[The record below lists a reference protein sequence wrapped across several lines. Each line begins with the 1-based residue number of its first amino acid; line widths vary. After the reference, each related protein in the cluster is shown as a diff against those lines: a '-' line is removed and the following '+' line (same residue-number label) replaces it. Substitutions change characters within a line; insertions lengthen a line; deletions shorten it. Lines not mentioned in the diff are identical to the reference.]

1 MMKKKILF
9 IMPSMFIGGAERS
22 LLGLLEAL
30 DYSKVDVSLFLYRHE
45 GEFLKYIPKE
55 VDILPE
61 IDEYKTFDVSVKSL
75 LFSNKYI
82 FGIKRILSKIAIK
95 WNCCRKKT
103 QAGVW
108 MSMQYTTRYL
118 QGLLPQIPGEYDL
131 GIMYLGVADT
141 LVNKVNAKVKMTW
154 NHTDYDTL
162 FPDKK
167 MDLEIYKK
175 LNYLVSVSE
184 ACNKKVKSFY
194 PEIAEKAIVIE
205 NCLAEKLIKEQA
217 KETVNDFEDNDSFI
231 KLLSIGRYCEAKN
244 FDNIPEICKN
254 ILETGIN
261 IRWYIIGYGG
271 DEPLIKQ
278 KIKEY
283 DMEEYVILLG
293 KKDNP
298 YPYIAN
304 CDIYIQ
310 PSRYEGKC
318 VSVREAQMLNK
329 PVIITKYET
338 SSSQLNDGVDGIIV
352 PMENVACA
360 EQIARV
366 IRDKELQKRLIE
378 ECEER
383 DYSNRE
389 EVEKIYRILIDRE

>member
-1 MMKKKILF
+1 MKKKILF

-75 LFSNKYI
+75 LFSNKCT

-103 QAGVW
+103 HAGVW
-108 MSMQYTTRYL
+108 MSMQYTARYL

-217 KETVNDFEDNDSFI
+217 KETVNDFEDNDPFI

-254 ILETGIN
+254 ILEIGIN

>member
-1 MMKKKILF
+1 
-9 IMPSMFIGGAERS
+9 MFIGGAERS

-108 MSMQYTTRYL
+108 MSMQYTARYL

-162 FPDKK
+162 YPDKK

-283 DMEEYVILLG
+283 DMEEYVILFG

>member
-1 MMKKKILF
+1 MKKKILF

-55 VDILPE
+55 VHILSE
-61 IDEYKTFDVSVKSL
+61 IEEYKTFDVSIKSL
-75 LFSNKYI
+75 LFSDKYI
-82 FGIKRILSKIAIK
+82 FGIRRILSKIAIK
-95 WNCCRKKT
+95 THCVRYKT
-103 QAGVW
+103 KEGVW
-108 MSMQYTTRYL
+108 MSMQYTAKYL
-118 QGLLPQIPGEYDL
+118 QKILPKIPGKYDL

-141 LVNKVNAKVKMTW
+141 LVNKVDAKLKMTW

-162 FPDKK
+162 YPDKK

-175 LNYLVSVSE
+175 VDFLVSVSE
-184 ACNKKVKSFY
+184 ACNQKVKSFY
-194 PEIAEKAIVIE
+194 PEIKEKAIVIE
-205 NCLAEKLIKEQA
+205 NCLAQNLIKEQA
-217 KETVNDFEDNDSFI
+217 KEVISDFEGNDSFI

-254 ILETGIN
+254 ILEKGIN

-271 DEPLIKQ
+271 DESLIKQ

-283 DMEEYVILLG
+283 GMEKYVILLG

-298 YPYIAN
+298 YPYIAK
-304 CDIYIQ
+304 CDIYVQ

-338 SSSQLNDGVDGIIV
+338 SSSQLNHGVDGIIV
-352 PMENVACA
+352 PLENYACA
-360 EQIARV
+360 EGIVRV
-366 IRDKELQKRLIE
+366 INDKKLQERLIE
-378 ECEER
+378 ECKKR

-389 EVEKIYRILIDRE
+389 EVEKIYRKLH

>member
-1 MMKKKILF
+1 MKKKILF

-75 LFSNKYI
+75 LFSNKCI

-108 MSMQYTTRYL
+108 MSMQYTARYL

-162 FPDKK
+162 YPDKK

-283 DMEEYVILLG
+283 DMEEYVILFG

-329 PVIITKYET
+329 PVIITRYET

>member
-1 MMKKKILF
+1 
-9 IMPSMFIGGAERS
+9 MFIGGAERS

-75 LFSNKYI
+75 LFSNKCI

-103 QAGVW
+103 HAGVW
-108 MSMQYTTRYL
+108 MSMQYTARYL

-162 FPDKK
+162 YPDKK

-175 LNYLVSVSE
+175 INYLVSVSE
-184 ACNKKVKSFY
+184 ACNQKVKSFY

-205 NCLAEKLIKEQA
+205 NCLAERLIKEQA
-217 KETVNDFEDNDSFI
+217 KEKVNDLKMEESVI

-244 FDNIPEICKN
+244 FDNVPAICKK
-254 ILETGIN
+254 ILQQGISLK
-261 IRWYIIGYGG
+261 WYIIGYGS
-271 DEPLIKQ
+271 DEALIKQ
-278 KIKEY
+278 KIKENG
-283 DMEEYVILLG
+283 MENHVILLG
-293 KKDNP
+293 KKNNP
-298 YPYIAN
+298 YPYMAN
-304 CDIYIQ
+304 CDIYVQ

-318 VSVREAQMLNK
+318 VSVREAQMLEK

-338 SSSQLNDGVDGIIV
+338 SSSQLEDGIDGIIV
-352 PMENVACA
+352 PLENSACA
-360 EQIARV
+360 DGIVKV
-366 IRDKELQKRLIE
+366 INDKKLQNRLVQECKKRN
-378 ECEER
+378 
-383 DYSNRE
+383 YSNRE
-389 EVEKIYRILIDRE
+389 EVQKIYNIL

>member
-1 MMKKKILF
+1 MKKKILF

-108 MSMQYTTRYL
+108 MSMQYTARYL

-162 FPDKK
+162 YPDKK

-283 DMEEYVILLG
+283 DMEEYVILFG

>member
-1 MMKKKILF
+1 MKKKILF

-55 VDILPE
+55 VHILPE

-75 LFSNKYI
+75 LFSNKCI

-103 QAGVW
+103 HAGVW
-108 MSMQYTTRYL
+108 MSMQYTARYL

-162 FPDKK
+162 YPDKK

-175 LNYLVSVSE
+175 INYLVSVSE
-184 ACNKKVKSFY
+184 ACNQKVKSFY
-194 PEIAEKAIVIE
+194 PEIAEKSIVIE

-217 KETVNDFEDNDSFI
+217 KEKVNDLKMEESVI

-244 FDNIPEICKN
+244 FDNVPAICKK
-254 ILETGIN
+254 ILQQGIN
-261 IRWYIIGYGG
+261 LKWYIIGYGS
-271 DEPLIKQ
+271 DEALIKQ
-278 KIKEY
+278 KIKENG
-283 DMEEYVILLG
+283 MENHVILLG
-293 KKDNP
+293 KKNNP
-298 YPYIAN
+298 YPYMAN
-304 CDIYIQ
+304 CDIYVQ

-318 VSVREAQMLNK
+318 VSVREAQMLEK

-338 SSSQLNDGVDGIIV
+338 SSSQLEDGIDGIIV
-352 PMENVACA
+352 PLENYACA
-360 EQIARV
+360 EGIVRV
-366 IRDKELQKRLIE
+366 INDKELQERLIK
-378 ECEER
+378 ECKKR

-389 EVEKIYRILIDRE
+389 EVEKIYRKLY

>member
-1 MMKKKILF
+1 MKKKILF

-61 IDEYKTFDVSVKSL
+61 IAEYKTFDVSVKSL
-75 LFSNKYI
+75 LFSNKCI

-103 QAGVW
+103 HAGVW
-108 MSMQYTTRYL
+108 MSMQYTARYL

-162 FPDKK
+162 YPDKK

-175 LNYLVSVSE
+175 INYLVSVSE
-184 ACNKKVKSFY
+184 ACNQKVKSFY
-194 PEIAEKAIVIE
+194 PEIAEKSIVIE

-217 KETVNDFEDNDSFI
+217 KEKVNDLKMEESVI

-244 FDNIPEICKN
+244 FDNVPAICKK
-254 ILETGIN
+254 ILQQGIN
-261 IRWYIIGYGG
+261 LKWYIIGYGS
-271 DEPLIKQ
+271 DEALIKQ
-278 KIKEY
+278 KIKENG
-283 DMEEYVILLG
+283 MENHVILLG
-293 KKDNP
+293 KKNNP
-298 YPYIAN
+298 YPYMAN
-304 CDIYIQ
+304 CDIYVQ

-318 VSVREAQMLNK
+318 VSVREAQMLEK

-338 SSSQLNDGVDGIIV
+338 SSSQLEDGIDGIIV
-352 PMENVACA
+352 PLENYACA
-360 EQIARV
+360 EGIVRV
-366 IRDKELQKRLIE
+366 INDKELQERLIK
-378 ECEER
+378 ECKKR

-389 EVEKIYRILIDRE
+389 EVEKIYRKLY

>member
-1 MMKKKILF
+1 MKKKILF

>member
-1 MMKKKILF
+1 MKKKILF

-55 VDILPE
+55 VHILPE
-61 IDEYKTFDVSVKSL
+61 IEEYKTFDVSIKSL
-75 LFSNKYI
+75 LFSDKYI
-82 FGIKRILSKIAIK
+82 FGIRRILSKIAIK
-95 WNCCRKKT
+95 THCVRYKT
-103 QAGVW
+103 KEGVW
-108 MSMQYTTRYL
+108 MSMQYTAKYL
-118 QGLLPQIPGEYDL
+118 QKILPKIPGKYDL

-141 LVNKVNAKVKMTW
+141 LVNKVDAKLKMTW

-162 FPDKK
+162 YPDKK

-175 LNYLVSVSE
+175 VDFLVSVSE
-184 ACNKKVKSFY
+184 ACNQKVKSFY
-194 PEIAEKAIVIE
+194 PEIKEKAIVIE
-205 NCLAEKLIKEQA
+205 NCLAQNLIKEQA
-217 KETVNDFEDNDSFI
+217 KEVISDFEGNDSFI

-254 ILETGIN
+254 ILEKGIN

-271 DEPLIKQ
+271 DESLIKQ

-283 DMEEYVILLG
+283 GMEKYVILLG

-298 YPYIAN
+298 YPYIAK
-304 CDIYIQ
+304 CDIYVQ

-338 SSSQLNDGVDGIIV
+338 SSSQLNHGVDGIIV
-352 PMENVACA
+352 PLENYACA
-360 EQIARV
+360 EGIVRV
-366 IRDKELQKRLIE
+366 INDKKLQERLIE
-378 ECEER
+378 ECKKR

-389 EVEKIYRILIDRE
+389 EVEKIYRKLH